1 MKKRYLLSIL
11 SLGLLLVSCNSN
23 TSSSSSPSSSSNIS
37 ISSNISTSSSS
48 TSSKSIAKY
57 TITWNVDGVLK
68 EEVYN
73 EGEIPSY
80 NYSLAKEADKTYT
93 YTFTGWD
100 KEIAPVKENITYTAI
115 YSKQYIDYT
124 ITWVTYGGT
133 TTESYHYGDIPE
145 YKGDTSK
152 PQDAQYTYTFTGW
165 DKEISEVTGDSTYT
179 SNYK

>member
-100 KEIAPVKENITYTAI
+100 KEIAPVKENITYTGNI
-115 YSKQYIDYT
+115 
-124 ITWVTYGGT
+124 
-133 TTESYHYGDIPE
+133 
-145 YKGDTSK
+145 
-152 PQDAQYTYTFTGW
+152 
-165 DKEISEVTGDSTYT
+165 
-179 SNYK
+179 